1 MSVSEPA
8 LEKSGSR
15 GRKRNPEISRE
26 RILAAATEEFAS
38 MGFGDARVDEIA
50 RRAGINKRMLYHYF
64 GNKDELFQAVL
75 ELIYE
80 TICKAGQSLDLD
92 NVDPRQGLTNLVD
105 FVWNYYLDN
114 PQSITLLNTENLHN
128 ARHLRFSE
136 KTRTVHPPFE
146 SMIVKLLE
154 RGVAAGDFR
163 PGVSAVALYI
173 TIVGMVYYYLSNN
186 ATLSVFFSRDLR
198 TPDEL
203 KHWRRHVH
211 ETVERLVLVAPR

>member
-1 MSVSEPA
+1 MSVSEQA
-8 LEKSGSR
+8 LEKPELR
-15 GRKRNPEISRE
+15 TRKRNPDISRE
-26 RILAAATEEFAS
+26 RILAAATEEFAT

-75 ELIYE
+75 ESIYE

-92 NVDPRQGLTNLVD
+92 SFGPRQGLTNLVD

-146 SMIVKLLE
+146 SMIAKLLE

-186 ATLSVFFSRDLR
+186 ATLSVFFGRDLR
-198 TPDEL
+198 APDEL
-203 KHWRRHVH
+203 KHWHRHVH
-211 ETVERLVLVAPR
+211 ETVERLVLAAP

>member
-15 GRKRNPEISRE
+15 RRKRNPEISRE
-26 RILAAATEEFAS
+26 RILAAATEEFAA

-64 GNKDELFQAVL
+64 GNKDDLFQAVL

-92 NVDPRQGLTNLVD
+92 SVGPRQGLTRLVD

-128 ARHLRFSE
+128 ARHLRSSQ

-146 SMIVKLLE
+146 SMISKLLE
-154 RGVAAGDFR
+154 SGAAAGDFR
-163 PGVSAVALYI
+163 PGISALALYI
-173 TIVGMVYYYLSNN
+173 TIVGMIYYYLSNN
-186 ATLSVFFSRDLR
+186 ATLSVFFDRDLR

-203 KHWRRHVH
+203 KHWHRHVH
-211 ETVERLVLVAPR
+211 ETIERLVLVAP

>member
-8 LEKSGSR
+8 LEKPGSR
-15 GRKRNPEISRE
+15 RRKRNPEISRE
-26 RILAAATEEFAS
+26 RILAAATEEFAA
-38 MGFGDARVDEIA
+38 MDFGDARVDEIA

-75 ELIYE
+75 ESIYE

-92 NVDPRQGLTNLVD
+92 SVDPRQGLTRLVD

-146 SMIVKLLE
+146 SMIAKLLE
-154 RGVAAGDFR
+154 RGTAAGDFR
-163 PGVSAVALYI
+163 PGIGAVALYI

-186 ATLSVFFSRDLR
+186 ATLSVFFNRDLR

-203 KHWRRHVH
+203 RNWRRHVH
-211 ETVERLVLVAPR
+211 ETVERLALAAP